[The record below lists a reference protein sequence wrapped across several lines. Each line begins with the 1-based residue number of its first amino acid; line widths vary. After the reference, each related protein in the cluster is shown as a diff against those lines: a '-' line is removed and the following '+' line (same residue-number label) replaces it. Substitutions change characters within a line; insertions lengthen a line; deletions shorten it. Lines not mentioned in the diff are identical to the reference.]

1 MLDVTSLGR
10 RYGTRVALEDVSFAV
25 RAGEIV
31 GLLGAN
37 GAGKSTLLRTAAGLQ
52 PPDRGAVRIAGHDVW
67 SEPLAA
73 KRALGYAAEEPSFHE
88 ELSAREYLAFVA
100 AVRELEP
107 SRARERAESL
117 ARSLDL
123 AARLDEP
130 VRGFSHGMRK
140 KLSFLAAVLH
150 SPAVLLCDEAL
161 EGFDAPSA
169 LAAKAELRR
178 LARGGAAILFSS
190 HVTETVERLC
200 DRVVLLHDGRVARQ
214 LARAEWGAGDDLH
227 SPLERLFLDVL
238 GGVPVDEAP
247 VEEVKVE
254 ELR

>member
-1 MLDVTSLGR
+1 MLEVLELQR
-10 RYGTRVALEDVSFAV
+10 RYGARVALAGVSFTA
-25 RAGEIV
+25 RGGEIV

-52 PPDRGAVRIAGHDVW
+52 PPDSGHVRIAGHDVW
-67 SEPLAA
+67 AAPIEA
-73 KRALGYAAEEPSFHE
+73 KRALGYAAEEPSFHD

-100 AVRELEP
+100 AVREMDP
-107 SRARERAESL
+107 GAARERAAAL
-117 ARSLDL
+117 GKSLDL
-123 AARLDEP
+123 ESRMDEP

-150 SPAVLLCDEAL
+150 APPVLLCDESL

-178 LARGGAAILFSS
+178 LARAGSAILFSS

-200 DRVVLLHDGRVARQ
+200 DRVVLLHEGRVARQ
-214 LARAEWGAGDDLH
+214 LSRAEWGAGDDQH
-227 SPLERLFLDVL
+227 SPLERLFLEVL
-238 GGVPVDEAP
+238 GETPGQEGP
-247 VEEVKVE
+247 VEEPRLE
-254 ELR
+254 EAR